1 MYLVTGATGNV
12 GSGVVEGLLKKG
24 HKVRVFTRDAEKV
37 ARWGDRVEVAIG
49 DLSEP
54 ETFAKAGG
62 GVEAVYLMNGALDGG
77 VFRQLLNMVKAQGKT
92 RIVFLS
98 TLFAEDPDSLI
109 GRLHK
114 DKENALLDAGVDGK
128 VIRAGWFMTNAF
140 QWIGTIKAEGTV
152 YNALGDGKT
161 AVTAPED
168 IAAVTVEV
176 LISPDS
182 FGEIIEVTGGTLL
195 SVPEQ
200 VSLLAQTMGKPI
212 RCIQVPTEAAIQVLV
227 RNGIPPRVAAAV
239 GQSFE
244 SIRDGKAEQVSDTVK
259 RVTGKQP
266 RTFEAWAQAYA
277 QRFA

>member
-12 GSGVVEGLLKKG
+12 GSGIVEGLLKKG

-37 ARWGDRVEVAIG
+37 ARWGDRVEVAVG

-54 ETFAKAGG
+54 ETFAKAIA

-77 VFRQLLNMVKAQGKT
+77 VFRQLLNIVKAQDQT
-92 RIVFLS
+92 RVVFLS
-98 TLFAEDPDSLI
+98 TLFAEDPDSAI
-109 GRLHK
+109 GRLHE
-114 DKENALLDAGVDGK
+114 DKENALREVGVDGK

-161 AVTAPED
+161 AVIAPED
-168 IAAVTVEV
+168 IAAVAVEV
-176 LISPDS
+176 LTSPDS
-182 FGEIIEVTGGTLL
+182 FGKMIEATGGTLL

-200 VSLLAQTMGKPI
+200 VGLLAQTLGKPI
-212 RCIQVPTEAAIQVLV
+212 RCVQVPTEAAIQVLI
-227 RNGIPPRVAAAV
+227 RNGIPPRVAGAV

-244 SIRDGKAEQVSDTVK
+244 SIRDGKATQLNDTVA
-259 RVTGKQP
+259 RVTGKLP
-266 RTFEAWAQAYA
+266 RTFDAWAQVHA